1 MLFSKFDDNIQE
13 KKVHE
18 CCTFAYD
25 PLTEVSI
32 LMHYKHITYL
42 FIFSC
47 QQYFPTHCLLVLCQ
61 LLQEINPWFETVK
74 DAITTQA
81 FASE

>member
-13 KKVHE
+13 KKGMNA
-18 CCTFAYD
+18 AYLHMT

-32 LMHYKHITYL
+32 LMHYKHIIYL
-42 FIFSC
+42 FIFSS